1 MDLTLLS
8 LSIKVFELELEFP
21 QSVSVCLSVCLSVS
35 VSVSLCLCLCLSLS
49 LLLPPSP
56 SLPLSLPDLCLS
68 PDPCVTKSHHSNLAF
83 QEVGGFRGLL
93 DKYPQAVPTNVS
105 AIVVNTTCHWPDR
118 QAFRMLRDVDDDYMP
133 WLGFL
138 LGQTPGSIWYWCA
151 DQVGHGPSGSGVLT
165 R

>member
-1 MDLTLLS
+1 M
-8 LSIKVFELELEFP
+8 
-21 QSVSVCLSVCLSVS
+21 CLN
-35 VSVSLCLCLCLSLS
+35 
-49 LLLPPSP
+49 
-56 SLPLSLPDLCLS
+56 
-68 PDPCVTKSHHSNLAF
+68 PDPCVTKSHHPNVAF
-83 QEVGGFRGLL
+83 QEVGGFQGLL

-151 DQVGHGPSGSGVLT
+151 DQVGHGPSGTGVLT

>member
-1 MDLTLLS
+1 M
-8 LSIKVFELELEFP
+8 
-21 QSVSVCLSVCLSVS
+21 
-35 VSVSLCLCLCLSLS
+35 
-49 LLLPPSP
+49 
-56 SLPLSLPDLCLS
+56 
-68 PDPCVTKSHHSNLAF
+68 
-83 QEVGGFRGLL
+83 GGFQGLL

-151 DQVGHGPSGSGVLT
+151 DQVGHGLSGSGGTDPGLYLVLVCCPGRSRSTWCWCADQVGHGPSSSGVLT

>member
-1 MDLTLLS
+1 M
-8 LSIKVFELELEFP
+8 
-21 QSVSVCLSVCLSVS
+21 
-35 VSVSLCLCLCLSLS
+35 
-49 LLLPPSP
+49 
-56 SLPLSLPDLCLS
+56 
-68 PDPCVTKSHHSNLAF
+68 
-83 QEVGGFRGLL
+83 GGFQGLL